1 MADYL
6 YEQIEDYKD
15 AESQEEQ
22 DAIFQDFCTSL
33 WSDRNQRKICTR
45 VIHYSVEDSLL
56 HTEAGQ
62 VFDAWSHLE
71 YKGYQSISRESN
83 WCSLIRQKINN
94 LYTRYFDK
102 EVILQKDYLELLHTP
117 RKLYYQWRS
126 GREWNAGELNTAIQ
140 DAMSRAEQLKATYQN
155 QKMVLSWQE
164 YTQLME
170 GFLQN
175 HFRTCKRLEEYETSE
190 QFQRIYDFMNED
202 NFYIRYFCQSL
213 EGDLR
218 KWQKQY
224 YGVREHQR
232 YRRCMDCGCLFELRT
247 HNQKRCPGCQTSF
260 NRKNKTEKQRS
271 YRVEKLKS

>member
-15 AESQEEQ
+15 AESKEEQ
-22 DAIFQDFCTSL
+22 AAVFQDFCSSL
-33 WSDRNQRKICTR
+33 WSSRNQRR
-45 VIHYSVEDSLL
+45 VYTKVIRYSVEEPFIQ
-56 HTEAGQ
+56 TRTGQ
-62 VFDAWSHLE
+62 IFDAWSRLE
-71 YKGYQSISRESN
+71 YKGYQSSSKETD

-102 EVILQKDYLELLHTP
+102 EVVLQKDYLELLHTP
-117 RKLYYQWRS
+117 KELYYQWRS
-126 GREWNAGELNTAIQ
+126 GREWKAGELDTAIQ
-140 DAMSRAEQLKATYQN
+140 DAMSRAEQLKAAYQN

-175 HFRTCKRLEEYETSE
+175 HFRTCKRLEEYETPG

-232 YRRCMDCGCLFELRT
+232 YRRCIDCGCLFEL
-247 HNQKRCPGCQTSF
+247 HSYNQKRCPGCQASF
-260 NRKNKTEKQRS
+260 NRRNKTEKQRS